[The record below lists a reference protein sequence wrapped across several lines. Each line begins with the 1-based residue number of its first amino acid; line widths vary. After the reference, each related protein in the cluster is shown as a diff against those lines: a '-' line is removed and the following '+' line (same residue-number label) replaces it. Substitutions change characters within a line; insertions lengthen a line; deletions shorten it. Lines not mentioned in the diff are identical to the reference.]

1 MIRNAIAGMA
11 AISLA
16 VTPIAV
22 AAQDNTRAVDAG
34 ISLGATGWS
43 PLIPDEE
50 DFLLPGHMPWE
61 VFLIG
66 LGILGGALF
75 ALGGDV
81 EEDDGPGD
89 NASPGTG
96 G

>member
-1 MIRNAIAGMA
+1 MIRNGLAGLA
-11 AISLA
+11 AISL
-16 VTPIAV
+16 VMSPIAV
-22 AAQDNTRAVDAG
+22 AAQENTRAVDAA

-43 PLIPDEE
+43 PLLPDDEAFILPARLPWE
-50 DFLLPGHMPWE
+50 MFLL
-61 VFLIG
+61 G

-75 ALGGDV
+75 ALGSDV
-81 EEDDGPGD
+81 EEDDGPGR